1 MHVDALYVPR
11 TDNLA
16 EKETNPL
23 LKCKEATTTSHELYM
38 CMYMRGRR
46 NDKCKEK
53 GKGMGELRSKED
65 SSCTK
70 QGGRFS
76 RVSYKS
82 KNRTPSVLT
91 AFLNK

>member
-1 MHVDALYVPR
+1 MNLRNTPITTNSGVICHCASLLPGWYMWMHVDALYVPR

-38 CMYMRGRR
+38 CMYMRGQR

-53 GKGMGELRSKED
+53 GKGMG
-65 SSCTK
+65 
-70 QGGRFS
+70 
-76 RVSYKS
+76 
-82 KNRTPSVLT
+82 
-91 AFLNK
+91 

>member
-1 MHVDALYVPR
+1 MQNAIDDDTRAVRMKTKVWDACKSVAETHTISVINVR
-11 TDNLA
+11 TWFQKRDEIERAVENL
-16 EKETNPL
+16 
-23 LKCKEATTTSHELYM
+23 
-38 CMYMRGRR
+38 
-46 NDKCKEK
+46 
-53 GKGMGELRSKED
+53 
-65 SSCTK
+65 SCTK